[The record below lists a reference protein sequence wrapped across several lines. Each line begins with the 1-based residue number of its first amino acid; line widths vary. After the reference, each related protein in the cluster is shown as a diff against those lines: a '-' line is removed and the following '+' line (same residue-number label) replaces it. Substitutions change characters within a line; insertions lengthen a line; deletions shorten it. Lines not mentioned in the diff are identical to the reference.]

1 MARIRRITGFT
12 LVELMVTVA
21 IIAILAAIA
30 VPSFNT
36 FFVSSRAQTQTTRL
50 VEALNYARSEAV
62 RRGSQV
68 SIYPN
73 SSASWHTGWTVYVGA
88 TNSGTVLRS
97 QAAFTGGATFISVG
111 SPTGF
116 PASPL
121 IFNNLGQLSGSGVT
135 AGGFVTF
142 RYCFASG
149 NDDQERVVV
158 VNHVGHIRMGREICP

>member
-1 MARIRRITGFT
+1 MASIRRENGFT

-21 IIAILAAIA
+21 IVAILAAIA

-62 RRGSQV
+62 RRGSNISVQA
-68 SIYPN
+68 N
-73 SSASWHTGWTVYVGA
+73 SGTNWHTGWTVTVG
-88 TNSGTVLRS
+88 TSSGTVLRS
-97 QAAFTGGATFISVG
+97 QSAFTSNATFTSTG

-121 IFNNLGQLSGSGVT
+121 IFNNLGQLTGSGVN
-135 AGGFVTF
+135 AGGSVTF

-149 NDDQERVVV
+149 NDNQERVVV
-158 VNHVGHIRMGREICP
+158 VNHVGRIRTGREVCP